1 MEDLIMETEM
11 IIGQME
17 LDFEELAKEHD
28 AAADNEHLWAL
39 GTSYPHIAE
48 MHEENEKQ
56 HRLLARMYRRMKDNC
71 LAFVETYDD
80 DARF

>member
-1 MEDLIMETEM
+1 MNT
-11 IIGQME
+11 QMLKAQIE
-17 LDFEELAKEHD
+17 LDFEELAKEHE

-56 HRLLARMYRRMKDNC
+56 HRLLARMYRNMKADIPT
-71 LAFVETYDD
+71 FIGTYEDSE
-80 DARF
+80 